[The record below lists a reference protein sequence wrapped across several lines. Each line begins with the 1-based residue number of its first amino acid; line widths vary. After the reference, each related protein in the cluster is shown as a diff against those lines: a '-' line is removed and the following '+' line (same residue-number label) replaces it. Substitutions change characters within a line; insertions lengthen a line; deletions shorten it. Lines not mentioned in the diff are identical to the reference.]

1 MPAVA
6 AAYGYVGE
14 EDNVGSW
21 EAERCAHSPAELWAA
36 IEPLLPADLR

>member
-1 MPAVA
+1 MPYVA

-21 EAERCAHSPAELWAA
+21 EAERCAHPAELWAA